1 MPPFKS
7 FSPQKPE
14 EFSVLTS
21 WKSLQ
26 CLPLHVKENSNSQS
40 CSQGV
45 HSLASNHP
53 PLSVRPLHLSPTP
66 TPSTRVFFLFLD
78 HIQLHLPASAFLPTL
93 IPVKG
98 ATHTHTHMNAH
109 VRQDMHAH
117 THVCTHPHR
126 HTCACKYAGIH
137 VHTGTHKNT
146 QRDPCT
152 DIHAHMCFCPAH
164 GLLLLLFQVMPD
176 NFCNGIIYSSD

>member
-98 ATHTHTHMNAH
+98 ATHTHMNAH
-109 VRQDMHAH
+109 VRQDTHAH

-126 HTCACKYAGIH
+126 HTCACKHAGTH

-152 DIHAHMCFCPAH
+152 DTYAHMCFCPAH
-164 GLLLLLFQVMPD
+164 GLLLLLFQVTPD